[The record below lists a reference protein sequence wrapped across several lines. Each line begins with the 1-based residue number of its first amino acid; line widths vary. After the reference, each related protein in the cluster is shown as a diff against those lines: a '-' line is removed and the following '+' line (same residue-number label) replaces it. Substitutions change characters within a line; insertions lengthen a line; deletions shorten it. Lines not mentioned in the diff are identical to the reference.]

1 MSSWAELRSL
11 AHAGKEADPVAYRMH
26 RQLSIHITRLLLRT
40 GVRPNAVTLCML
52 VVAAVG
58 IALMAAP
65 GLAANAAGGALL
77 YFGFLLDKVDGELA
91 RCRHETSLRGIL
103 LDRFHHRLVEPTLF
117 AAAAAHATR
126 HEASPGA
133 LVAAAACM
141 LFANA
146 IEEHQQLAPYI
157 VYKHVRAGGA
167 LPATTVESLAMR
179 RLARWLRPLKAARM
193 HIVALPCLL
202 IAYVAEAASGRPV
215 TRIYLESSAVMLGVY
230 LLFQCVDCAS
240 GRLEAEARD
249 IAATFVRAAA
259 PPRPAP
265 ARQPN
270 NPSMTSAVTAPTPR
284 REDGRAQTLKQE
296 E

>member
-1 MSSWAELRSL
+1 MLGL
-11 AHAGKEADPVAYRMH
+11 AAAGI
-26 RQLSIHITRLLLRT
+26 L
-40 GVRPNAVTLCML
+40 
-52 VVAAVG
+52 
-58 IALMAAP
+58 LMAAP
-65 GLAANAAGGALL
+65 GLATNAAGAALL
-77 YFGFLLDKVDGELA
+77 YLGFLLDKVDGELA

-103 LDRFHHRLVEPTLF
+103 LDRFHHRLVEPALF

-157 VYKHVRAGGA
+157 LYKHVRAGGA
-167 LPATTVESLAMR
+167 LPVTTVESLGLR

-215 TRIYLESSAVMLGVY
+215 TLVYLECSAVMLGAY
-230 LLFQCVDCAS
+230 LLFQCVDYAS
-240 GRLEAEARD
+240 GRLESEVHD
-249 IAATFVRAAA
+249 IAATLARVASRSAGPGDADGA
-259 PPRPAP
+259 PRPAP
-265 ARQPN
+265 ARHVASPA
-270 NPSMTSAVTAPTPR
+270 MTIAASAPTPE
-284 REDGRAQTLKQE
+284 RESGRVQTLKQE
-296 E
+296 V